1 MVIHNRQIANL
12 FARLADLMELDG
24 ANPFRVRSYRQ
35 AAQTIAG
42 LSDTLVKRVRN
53 GEDLTDLPSIGKS
66 IAEKIATIVETGRL
80 PQLEELEKR
89 MPAELS
95 EVMRLSGLGSQRV
108 KLLHQD
114 LGVDSLADLERVVE
128 RHEVRE
134 LPGFGAKTEQS
145 IGERLA
151 RWEGAERRTPL
162 PQAEEIARSLLDY
175 LKAIDGIKDL
185 TIAGSY
191 RRRKDTLGDL
201 DILVT
206 ATQGAPVMERF
217 VGYDEVREIV
227 TQGQA
232 RSTVIL
238 SSGMQ
243 VDLRR
248 VPQLSYGAALHY
260 FTGSKSHNIAVRR
273 MGVRKGLKINEY
285 GVFRGDKR
293 VGGRTEEQ
301 VYESI
306 DLPYIEPELREN
318 QGEIDAAGEGK
329 LPHLVT
335 LADIQGDLHAHTR
348 ASDGYD
354 SLETMAEGAAKCGYA
369 YLAITDHSQHLTVA
383 HGLDERRLAA
393 QINEIDRLN
402 DKLDGRIELLKAIEL
417 DILEDGTLDLPD
429 TILKQLDLRV
439 CSVHYKFDLPRNKQ
453 TERIQRA
460 MESPYFNILAHPTG
474 RLIGEREAYEVDL
487 EKLIEAAAKHG
498 CFLEVNA
505 QPKRLDLDPA
515 GCRLAKEAG
524 VKVAIS
530 TDAPGMARSVDGRW
544 QRKAKAG
551 GK

>member
-1 MVIHNRQIANL
+1 
-12 FARLADLMELDG
+12 
-24 ANPFRVRSYRQ
+24 
-35 AAQTIAG
+35 
-42 LSDTLVKRVRN
+42 
-53 GEDLTDLPSIGKS
+53 
-66 IAEKIATIVETGRL
+66 
-80 PQLEELEKR
+80 
-89 MPAELS
+89 
-95 EVMRLSGLGSQRV
+95 
-108 KLLHQD
+108 
-114 LGVDSLADLERVVE
+114 
-128 RHEVRE
+128 
-134 LPGFGAKTEQS
+134 
-145 IGERLA
+145 
-151 RWEGAERRTPL
+151 
-162 PQAEEIARSLLDY
+162 
-175 LKAIDGIKDL
+175 
-185 TIAGSY
+185 
-191 RRRKDTLGDL
+191 
-201 DILVT
+201 
-206 ATQGAPVMERF
+206 
-217 VGYDEVREIV
+217 
-227 TQGQA
+227 
-232 RSTVIL
+232 
-238 SSGMQ
+238 
-243 VDLRR
+243 
-248 VPQLSYGAALHY
+248 
-260 FTGSKSHNIAVRR
+260 

-530 TDAPGMARSVDGRW
+530 TDSHSTANLQNMRLGVDQARRGWLEAGDVINTRRIADLRRLL
-544 QRKAKAG
+544 QRD
-551 GK
+551 